1 MTGWAKHADS
11 RLHKASAYNCKNL
24 FNSLLVRSSAASRLI
39 LLAVLLSLGIGGLFA
54 RSIWTLRNEAW
65 SNAERTN
72 ANLVRTLDQNI
83 ARTMESFDQSLQG
96 VVGGMSDPRVLALPV
111 AMRNLALFDYSLRVQ
126 GIGSI
131 LVLDRAGNVVLD
143 SEYLEPRKA
152 NFVDRDYVKVF
163 DSGAHT
169 GLYVG
174 APVRARLTGLWSLPL
189 SRAYYGPDGQLAG
202 VVVGTIRL
210 DHFQSLFEAL
220 NLGAHDR
227 LNLFRADGVLL
238 VRSPF
243 AEDVVGRSLA
253 GTDNMRTFQSARSG
267 VFTGR
272 AVFDNVE
279 RLYAFRH
286 VGDYPLMVSVAQSV
300 DAILAGWYRSAW
312 LLGGFALVL
321 MAACVGL
328 AVLFARELHGRQQVS
343 GQLEQAEHDLRTILN
358 NLPSMIGYWDRNLH
372 NRFANHAYVEW
383 FGQAPGEMRG
393 RHIRELLGE
402 ALYEKNRPY
411 LEQALQGH
419 EQLFERTIVDTKGV
433 ARYAIASYVPDFD
446 GDAVRGIFVQVTD
459 ITERKR
465 MEDALFEEKE
475 RMRLTLKSIGDAV
488 VCTDAQGLVTYLNPV
503 AQRLTG
509 WQGFDAAGRNIDEV
523 IRLHTPDGQVPQLG
537 PLRQALQQQKPVE
550 PTRGA
555 VLHRISGQRFDV
567 EESASPITDRHGQ
580 ITGAVAVLRDVT
592 DSVAMAERMAHLAQY
607 DALTDL
613 PNRVLLQDRARQAL
627 AHARRDGNSVA
638 VMYIDLD
645 GFKQVNDTLGHD
657 VGDELLVQLAQRLTG
672 AVRASDTVCRQGG
685 DEFVVLLPGI
695 DATEQACH
703 VARKIMAACSAP
715 YLLNGK
721 VLSVDLSGGIA
732 LFPEHGQDFE
742 ALSRHADAA
751 MYAAKHAGRRQFRL
765 YAGAHAEPV
774 RVVHEDDQASACS

>member
-1 MTGWAKHADS
+1 M
-11 RLHKASAYNCKNL
+11 
-24 FNSLLVRSSAASRLI
+24 RSSASSRLI
-39 LLAVLLSLGIGGLFA
+39 LLALLLSLGIGGLFA
-54 RSIWTLRNEAW
+54 RSIWALREEAW
-65 SNAERTN
+65 SNAERAN
-72 ANLVRTLDQNI
+72 ANLARTLDQSI
-83 ARTMESFDQSLQG
+83 ARTLESFDQSMQG
-96 VVGGMSDPRVLALPV
+96 VVEGVTDPRVMALPV
-111 AMRNLALFDYSLRVQ
+111 EMRQLALFDNSLRVQ
-126 GIGSI
+126 GIGSM
-131 LVLDRAGNVVLD
+131 LVLDLAGNIVID
-143 SEYLEPRKA
+143 SESTVPRKA
-152 NFVDRDYVKVF
+152 NFADRDYFKVF
-163 DSGAHT
+163 DGGAHT

-189 SRAYYGPDGQLAG
+189 SRAYYGADGQLAG

-210 DHFQSLFEAL
+210 AHFQSLFDAV
-220 NLGAHDR
+220 NLGPHDR
-227 LNLFRADGVLL
+227 LNLFRADGIVL

-243 AEDVVGRSLA
+243 AEDAVGRSLA
-253 GTDNMRTFQSARSG
+253 GTANIRIFQSARSG
-267 VFTGR
+267 VFIGR
-272 AVFDNVE
+272 AAFDNVE

-286 VGDYPLMVSVAQSV
+286 VGDYPLMVNVAQSV

-328 AVLFARELHGRQQVS
+328 AGLFARELRRRQQVS
-343 GQLEQAEHDLRTILN
+343 SQLEQAEHDLRTILN
-358 NLPSMIGYWDRNLH
+358 NLPSMIGYWDRNLC
-372 NRFANHAYVEW
+372 NRFANHAYLEW
-383 FGQAPGEMRG
+383 FGQAPDEMRG

-402 ALYEKNRPY
+402 VLYEKNRPY
-411 LEQALQGH
+411 LERALQGH
-419 EQLFERTIVDTKGV
+419 EQLFERTIVDPTG
-433 ARYAIASYVPDFD
+433 AERCGIASYVPDFD
-446 GDAVRGIFVQVTD
+446 GNAVRGIFVQVTD

-465 MEDALFEEKE
+465 MEEALFDEKE

-509 WQGFDAAGRNIDEV
+509 WQGFDAAGRNVDEV
-523 IRLHTPDGQVPQLG
+523 VHLRAPDGQAPQPS
-537 PLRQALQQQKPVE
+537 PLRLALQQQKPME
-550 PTRGA
+550 PTRGV

-567 EESASPITDRHGQ
+567 EETASPITDRHGQ

-592 DSVAMAERMAHLAQY
+592 DAVAMAERMAHLAQY

-627 AHARRDGNSVA
+627 AHARRGGKSVA

-695 DATEQACH
+695 DAAEQACH
-703 VARKIMAACSAP
+703 VARKIMAACRAP
-715 YLLNGK
+715 YLLNGQ
-721 VLSVDLSGGIA
+721 VLSVGLSGGIA
-732 LFPEHGQDFE
+732 LFPEHGHNFDE
-742 ALSRHADAA
+742 LSRHADAA

-765 YAGAHAEPV
+765 YAGANTEPV
-774 RVVHEDDQASACS
+774 QVAHEDDQVSVCS

>member
-1 MTGWAKHADS
+1 VNDQV
-11 RLHKASAYNCKNL
+11 SAYNCKNL
-24 FNSLLVRSSAASRLI
+24 FASLFVRSSATSRLI

-54 RSIWTLRNEAW
+54 RSIWTLREEAW
-65 SNAERTN
+65 RNAERTN
-72 ANLVRTLDQNI
+72 VNLVRTLDQNI
-83 ARTMESFDQSLQG
+83 ARTMESFDLSMQG
-96 VVGGMSDPRVLALPV
+96 VVEGITDPRVMALPV
-111 AMRNLALFDYSLRVQ
+111 EMRQRVLFDNSLGVQ

-143 SEYLEPRKA
+143 SEFLEPRKA
-152 NFVDRDYVKVF
+152 NFADRDYFKVF
-163 DSGAHT
+163 ESGAHT

-174 APVRARLTGLWSLPL
+174 APVRARLTGQWSLPL

-202 VVVGTIRL
+202 VVAGTIRL
-210 DHFQSLFEAL
+210 AHFQSLFEAL
-220 NLGAHDR
+220 NLGAKDR
-227 LNLFRADGVLL
+227 LNLFRVDGVVL

-243 AEDVVGRSLA
+243 AEEAVGRSLA
-253 GTDNMRTFQSARSG
+253 GTPNIRIFQSARSG
-267 VFTGR
+267 VFTGH
-272 AVFDNVE
+272 AAFDNVE

-286 VGDYPLMVSVAQSV
+286 VGDYPLMVNVAQSV

-321 MAACVGL
+321 MVACVGL
-328 AVLFARELHGRQQVS
+328 AGLFARELRRRQQVS
-343 GQLEQAEHDLRTILN
+343 GRLVQTEHDLRTILN
-358 NLPSMIGYWDRNLH
+358 NLPSMIGYWDSNLH
-372 NRFANHAYVEW
+372 NRFANHAYLEW
-383 FGQAPGEMRG
+383 FGQAPRAMRG

-419 EQLFERTIVDTKGV
+419 EQLFERTIVDPTG
-433 ARYAIASYVPDFD
+433 AERYAIASYVPDFD

-465 MEDALFEEKE
+465 MEEALFEEKE

-509 WQGFDAAGRNIDEV
+509 WQGFDAAGRNVDDV
-523 IRLHTPDGQVPQLG
+523 VHLLAPDGQAPQPS
-537 PLRQALQQQKPVE
+537 PLRLALQQQKPVE
-550 PTRGA
+550 PTRGV
-555 VLHRISGQRFDV
+555 VLHRTSGQRFDV

-580 ITGAVAVLRDVT
+580 ITGAVTVLRDVT
-592 DSVAMAERMAHLAQY
+592 DTVAMQERMAHLAQY

-627 AHARRDGNSVA
+627 AHARRDRKSVA

-685 DEFVVLLPGI
+685 DEFVVLLSGI
-695 DATEQACH
+695 DAAEQACH

-715 YLLNGK
+715 YLLNGR

-765 YAGAHAEPV
+765 YAGANAEPV
-774 RVVHEDDQASACS
+774 RVALEGDQAPACS

>member
-1 MTGWAKHADS
+1 
-11 RLHKASAYNCKNL
+11 
-24 FNSLLVRSSAASRLI
+24 VRSSASSRLI
-39 LLAVLLSLGIGGLFA
+39 LLALLLSLGIGGLFA
-54 RSIWTLRNEAW
+54 RSIWALREEAW
-65 SNAERTN
+65 SNAERAN
-72 ANLVRTLDQNI
+72 ANLARTLDQSI
-83 ARTMESFDQSLQG
+83 ARTLESFDQSMQG
-96 VVGGMSDPRVLALPV
+96 VVEGVTDPRVMALPV
-111 AMRNLALFDYSLRVQ
+111 EMRQLALFDNSLRVQ
-126 GIGSI
+126 GIGFV
-131 LVLDRAGNVVLD
+131 LVLDRAGNIVID
-143 SEYLEPRKA
+143 SESTVPRKA
-152 NFVDRDYVKVF
+152 NFADRDYFKVF
-163 DSGAHT
+163 DGGAHT

-189 SRAYYGPDGQLAG
+189 SRAYYGADGQLAG

-210 DHFQSLFEAL
+210 AHFQSLFDAV
-220 NLGAHDR
+220 NLGPHDR
-227 LNLFRADGVLL
+227 LNLFRADGIVL

-243 AEDVVGRSLA
+243 AEDAVGRSLA
-253 GTDNMRTFQSARSG
+253 GTANIRIFQSARSG
-267 VFTGR
+267 VFIGR
-272 AVFDNVE
+272 AAFDNVE

-286 VGDYPLMVSVAQSV
+286 VGDYPLMVNVAQSV

-328 AVLFARELHGRQQVS
+328 AGLFARELRRRQQVS

-358 NLPSMIGYWDRNLH
+358 NLPSMIGYWDRNLC
-372 NRFANHAYVEW
+372 NRFANHAYLEW
-383 FGQAPGEMRG
+383 FGQAPDEMRG

-402 ALYEKNRPY
+402 VLYEKNRPY
-411 LEQALQGH
+411 LERALQGH
-419 EQLFERTIVDTKGV
+419 EQLFERTIVDPTG
-433 ARYAIASYVPDFD
+433 AERCGIASYVPDFD
-446 GDAVRGIFVQVTD
+446 GNAVRGIFVQVTD

-465 MEDALFEEKE
+465 MEEALFDEKE

-509 WQGFDAAGRNIDEV
+509 WQGFDAAGRNVDEV
-523 IRLHTPDGQVPQLG
+523 VHLRAPDGQAPQPS
-537 PLRQALQQQKPVE
+537 PLRLALQQQKPME
-550 PTRGA
+550 PTRGV

-567 EESASPITDRHGQ
+567 EETASPITDRHGQ

-592 DSVAMAERMAHLAQY
+592 DAVAMAERMAHLAQY

-627 AHARRDGNSVA
+627 AHARRGGKSVA

-695 DATEQACH
+695 DAAEQACH
-703 VARKIMAACSAP
+703 VARKIMAACRAP
-715 YLLNGK
+715 YLLNGQ
-721 VLSVDLSGGIA
+721 VLSVGLSGGIA
-732 LFPEHGQDFE
+732 LFPEHGHNFDE
-742 ALSRHADAA
+742 LSRHADAA

-765 YAGAHAEPV
+765 YAGANTEPV
-774 RVVHEDDQASACS
+774 QVAHEDDQVSVCS

>member
-1 MTGWAKHADS
+1 
-11 RLHKASAYNCKNL
+11 
-24 FNSLLVRSSAASRLI
+24 VRSSASSRLI
-39 LLAVLLSLGIGGLFA
+39 LLALLLSLGIGGLFA
-54 RSIWTLRNEAW
+54 RSIWALREEAW
-65 SNAERTN
+65 SNAERAN
-72 ANLVRTLDQNI
+72 ANLARTLDQSI
-83 ARTMESFDQSLQG
+83 ARTLESFDQSMQG
-96 VVGGMSDPRVLALPV
+96 VVEGVTDPRVMALPV
-111 AMRNLALFDYSLRVQ
+111 EMRQLALFDNSLRVQ
-126 GIGSI
+126 GIGFV
-131 LVLDRAGNVVLD
+131 LVLDRAGNIVID
-143 SEYLEPRKA
+143 SESTVPRKA
-152 NFVDRDYVKVF
+152 NFADRDYFKVF
-163 DSGAHT
+163 DGGAHT

-189 SRAYYGPDGQLAG
+189 SRAYYGADGQLAG

-210 DHFQSLFEAL
+210 AHFQSLFDAV
-220 NLGAHDR
+220 NLGPHDR
-227 LNLFRADGVLL
+227 LNLFRADGIVL

-243 AEDVVGRSLA
+243 AEDAVGRSRA
-253 GTDNMRTFQSARSG
+253 GTANIRIFQSARSG
-267 VFTGR
+267 VFIGR
-272 AVFDNVE
+272 AAFDNVE

-286 VGDYPLMVSVAQSV
+286 VGDYPLMVNVAQSV

-328 AVLFARELHGRQQVS
+328 AGLFARELRRRQQVS

-358 NLPSMIGYWDRNLH
+358 NLPSMIGYWDRNLC
-372 NRFANHAYVEW
+372 NRFANHAYLEW
-383 FGQAPGEMRG
+383 FGQAPDEMRG

-402 ALYEKNRPY
+402 VLYEKNRPY
-411 LEQALQGH
+411 LERALQGH
-419 EQLFERTIVDTKGV
+419 EQLFERTIVDPTG
-433 ARYAIASYVPDFD
+433 AERCGIASYVPDFD
-446 GDAVRGIFVQVTD
+446 GNAVRGIFVQVTD

-465 MEDALFEEKE
+465 MEEALFDEKE

-509 WQGFDAAGRNIDEV
+509 WQGFDAAGRNVDEV
-523 IRLHTPDGQVPQLG
+523 VHLRAPDGQAPQPS
-537 PLRQALQQQKPVE
+537 PLRLALQQQKPME
-550 PTRGA
+550 PTRGV

-567 EESASPITDRHGQ
+567 EETASPITDRHGQ

-592 DSVAMAERMAHLAQY
+592 DAVAMAERMAHLAQY

-627 AHARRDGNSVA
+627 AHARRGGKSVA

-695 DATEQACH
+695 DAAEQACH
-703 VARKIMAACSAP
+703 VARKIMAACRAP
-715 YLLNGK
+715 YLLNGQ
-721 VLSVDLSGGIA
+721 VLSVGLSGGIA
-732 LFPEHGQDFE
+732 LFPEHGHNFDE
-742 ALSRHADAA
+742 LSRHADAA

-765 YAGAHAEPV
+765 YAGANTEPV
-774 RVVHEDDQASACS
+774 QVAHEDDQVSVCS